1 MEVFANKEG
10 TEMKLRKILSGAVA
24 VTLSAMLTVPA
35 VAAPSDIYGHWA
47 QSTIEKWLNWGYVTG
62 YPDGLFHPNAQIS
75 RAEFVTL
82 ANYAKKYTQIILINI
97 WKSIKSEN
105 FSVG

>member
-1 MEVFANKEG
+1 
-10 TEMKLRKILSGAVA
+10 MKLRKILSGAVA

-62 YPDGLFHPNAQIS
+62 
-75 RAEFVTL
+75 
-82 ANYAKKYTQIILINI
+82 
-97 WKSIKSEN
+97 
-105 FSVG
+105 